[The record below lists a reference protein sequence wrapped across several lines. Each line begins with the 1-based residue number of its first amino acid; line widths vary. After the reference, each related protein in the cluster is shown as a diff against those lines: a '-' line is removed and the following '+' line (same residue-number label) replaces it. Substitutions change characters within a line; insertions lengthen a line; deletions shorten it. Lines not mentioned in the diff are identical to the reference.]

1 LCQLEMREIHSEIRG
16 LDPLEETM
24 YSGEW
29 VAVNALEEDERQG
42 RKTGIPTRAKGT
54 IVVDPTE
61 INNAYSEKSSRD
73 DFLWKPTVF
82 ISYSKSNLRQR
93 QQLETQLKLL
103 KNEGLL
109 NGVWHDR
116 MIDPGDHWDGKI
128 QFELNESDIFIF
140 LASADALATDYI
152 IQYELPRALDLQS
165 SGKTILV
172 PIVIESCRWKTWN
185 KGALGAL
192 NALPEKAKPINKWRH
207 HSDAWSSVADG
218 MEVVCRKLID
228 KKH

>member
-1 LCQLEMREIHSEIRG
+1 
-16 LDPLEETM
+16 
-24 YSGEW
+24 
-29 VAVNALEEDERQG
+29 
-42 RKTGIPTRAKGT
+42 
-54 IVVDPTE
+54 
-61 INNAYSEKSSRD
+61 
-73 DFLWKPTVF
+73 
-82 ISYSKSNLRQR
+82 
-93 QQLETQLKLL
+93 LETQLKLL